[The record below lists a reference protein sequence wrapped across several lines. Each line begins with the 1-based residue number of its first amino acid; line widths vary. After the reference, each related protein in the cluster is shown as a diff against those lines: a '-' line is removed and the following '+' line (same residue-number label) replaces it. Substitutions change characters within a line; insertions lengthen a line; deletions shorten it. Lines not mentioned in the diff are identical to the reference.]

1 MLEIY
6 AGDSALKTIKEK
18 GFSPELFTSFLG
30 ASGGPKWFALFGL
43 DKYIFGEF
51 FKDHKQPLNLIGSSV
66 GAFRNACFAQKDP
79 VAAIQRLAKN
89 YHETTY
95 SNKAKPEEVSTKA
108 LEMMDAIF
116 GKFGEQEIVDN
127 PYFKAHIIVAKC
139 NGFVAYENKF
149 IQGLGLAKSYFN
161 NRINRPRL
169 GSQYERYIFQ
179 SSYSDLTLYDPDK
192 ISTTRIPFSKNN
204 IRNALLASG
213 SIPMVMKGISN
224 IENSPKGM
232 YRDGGIV
239 DYHFDFEIK
248 NSGLTLYPHFSSTL
262 KAGWFDKSLT
272 RKVRQQ
278 HYDNTVLLCPSEKF
292 IDSLPHR
299 KVPDRNDFVSMD
311 REQRMSYWK
320 VVMDES
326 EKLAESFK
334 NLYENQDANRI
345 KNINQLLA

>member
-18 GFSPELFTSFLG
+18 GFSPALFTSFLG

-51 FKDHKQPLNLIGSSV
+51 FKDQQQSLNLIGSSV

-79 VAAIQRLAKN
+79 VKAIERLAKN

-95 SNKAKPEEVSTKA
+95 SNKAKPDEVSKKA
-108 LEMMDAIF
+108 EEMMDAIF
-116 GKFGEQEIVDN
+116 GEFGEQEVVDN
-127 PYFKAHIIVAKC
+127 PHFKAHIIVAKC
-139 NGFVAYENKF
+139 NGFVRSENKF
-149 IQGLGLAKSYFN
+149 IQGLGLAKSYVN

-169 GSQYERYIFQ
+169 SSQYERYIFQ
-179 SSYSDLTLYDPDK
+179 SSSSDLTLNDPDK
-192 ISTTRIPFSKNN
+192 ISTTRISFSKSN

-213 SIPMVMKGISN
+213 SIPIVMQGINN

-239 DYHFDFEIK
+239 DYHFDFEIQ

-262 KAGWFDKSLT
+262 KAGWFDKNLS
-272 RKVRQQ
+272 RKVRLK
-278 HYDNTVLLCPSEKF
+278 HYDNTVLVCPSAKF
-292 IDSLPHR
+292 IDSLPHH
-299 KVPDRNDFVSMD
+299 KIPDRNDFVDMD
-311 REQRMSYWK
+311 REQRMLYWQ
-320 VVMDES
+320 VVMNES
-326 EKLAESFK
+326 EKLAESFQQF
-334 NLYENQDANRI
+334 YQNQDIGRI
-345 KNINQLLA
+345 KSINQLLA